1 MGLEGSSLTKNLS
14 RMTETVIELQFCNS
28 LLGKK
33 TLDSIYVNSKKENK
47 TKQPTKQKKNQK
59 I

>member
-1 MGLEGSSLTKNLS
+1 
-14 RMTETVIELQFCNS
+14 MTETVIELQFCNS